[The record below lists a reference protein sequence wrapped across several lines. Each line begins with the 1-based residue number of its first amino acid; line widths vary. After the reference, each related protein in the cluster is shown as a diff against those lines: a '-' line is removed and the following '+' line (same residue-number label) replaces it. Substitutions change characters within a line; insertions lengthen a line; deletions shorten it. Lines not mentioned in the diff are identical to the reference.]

1 MAFSPP
7 VLHSSTIMAPHGS
20 AEMQRAREL
29 MVKNQIESRGI
40 KDSRLLGM
48 LRALPRHL
56 FVPREER
63 SHAYEDSALPIGRDA
78 TISQPL
84 ITALMTESLRLEGT
98 ERVLEVGTGSGYQTA
113 LLCELAGEV
122 YTIEIDSFLGERSKE
137 LLHQLG
143 YRERLHFKS
152 GNGELGWPEEA
163 PFDRIL
169 VTAAPQVMPTVLLE
183 QLADGGRFVAPVG
196 PPLRQRLILIE
207 KNNGKLEKTD
217 LGPVRFVPL
226 RATAE

>member
-1 MAFSPP
+1 MLTHEP
-7 VLHSSTIMAPHGS
+7 

-29 MVKNQIESRGI
+29 MVKNQIQARGV
-40 KDSRLLGM
+40 KDARLLGM

-63 SHAYEDSALPIGRDA
+63 AHAYEDSALPIGRDA

-84 ITALMTESLRLEGT
+84 IIAVMTETLKLDGT

-122 YTIEIDSFLGERSKE
+122 FSIELDAQLAESSRE
-137 LLHQLG
+137 LLTSLG
-143 YRERLHFKS
+143 YRERLHLRV
-152 GNGELGWPEEA
+152 GNGELGLPEEA

-169 VTAAPQVMPTVLLE
+169 VTAAPEKLPQALVD
-183 QLADGGRFVAPVG
+183 QLADGGRMVIPVG
-196 PPLRQRLILIE
+196 ASMRQRLMLIE
-207 KNNGKLEKTD
+207 KENGKVKTSD

-226 RATAE
+226 RSELRKA